1 MSSHLSIKKPAKP
14 AREFIA
20 PSDLTF
26 GFSTCKRCIW
36 IKYWFSFELKKDFPL
51 VKFLSTAQEE
61 LFRRATMP
69 SLDPSLAPG
78 VVKQWGQW
86 VKSKNI
92 VINGVESQ
100 WKLRGIYDLLGHYDD
115 GSVGI
120 IDCKVSD
127 SDRDNGDFYA
137 PQLEAYAYTL
147 ENPLSGK
154 AFPVSTMGLLIWKLA
169 GVAQTRPNEF
179 VENTMGFGVNQI
191 YVPVQRNPERL
202 QALLEDFITVIDG
215 ECPAAGSECHACNFF
230 DARLALES

>member
-1 MSSHLSIKKPAKP
+1 MKKPARP

-36 IKYWFSFELKKDFPL
+36 IKYWYSFELKKDFPL
-51 VKFLSTAQEE
+51 VKSLSTFQEE
-61 LFRRATMP
+61 YFRRAPMP
-69 SLDPSLAPG
+69 ALDPSLPAG
-78 VVKQWGQW
+78 TVKQWGQW

-92 VINGVESQ
+92 VINGAETQ

-115 GSVGI
+115 GTVGI

-127 SDRDNGDFYA
+127 SERDNGDFYQ

-154 AFPVSTMGLLIWKLA
+154 AFSVQTMGLLIWKLA

-179 VENTMGFGVNQI
+179 VSNEMGFGVNQV
-191 YVPVQRNPERL
+191 YVPVKRDPVRL
-202 QALLEDFITVIDG
+202 QKLLTDFISVIDG
-215 ECPAAGSECHACNFF
+215 DFPEAGPECHACSFF
-230 DARLALES
+230 SSRLELSN

>member
-1 MSSHLSIKKPAKP
+1 MSIAKPAQP

-36 IKYWFSFELKKDFPL
+36 IKYWYSFELKKDFPL
-51 VKFLSTAQEE
+51 VKTLSTVQEE
-61 LFRRATMP
+61 LFRRAPMP

-86 VKSKNI
+86 VKSRNI
-92 VINGVESQ
+92 VINGVETP
-100 WKLRGIYDLLGHYDD
+100 WKLRGIYDLLGHYED

-154 AFPVSTMGLLIWKLA
+154 AFSVSTMGLLIWKLA
-169 GVAQTRPNEF
+169 GIAQTRPNEL
-179 VENTMGFGVNQI
+179 VSHEMGFGVHQL
-191 YVPVQRNPERL
+191 YVPVARDPERL
-202 QALLEDFITVIDG
+202 TRLLEEFITVIDG
-215 ECPAAGSECHACNFF
+215 DCPDAGIDCHACNFF
-230 DARLALES
+230 DARTKLES

>member
-1 MSSHLSIKKPAKP
+1 MSIKKPAKP

-36 IKYWFSFELKKDFPL
+36 IKYWYSFELKKDFPL
-51 VKFLSTAQEE
+51 VKTLSTVQEE
-61 LFRRATMP
+61 LFRRAPMP
-69 SLDPSLAPG
+69 SLDPRLAPG

-92 VINGVESQ
+92 VINGIESQ

-127 SDRDNGDFYA
+127 SERDNGDFYA

-154 AFPVSTMGLLIWKLA
+154 AFPVSTMGLLVWKLG
-169 GVAQTRPNEF
+169 GVAETRPNEF
-179 VENTMGFGVNQI
+179 AENTMGFGVNQRYI
-191 YVPVQRNPERL
+191 PVERNPEQL
-202 QALLEDFITVIDG
+202 QKLLAEFIAVIDG
-215 ECPAAGSECHACNFF
+215 ECPDPGAECHACNYFET
-230 DARLALES
+230 RLELQS

>member
-1 MSSHLSIKKPAKP
+1 MKKPERP

-26 GFSTCKRCIW
+26 GFSTCRRCIW

-51 VKFLSTAQEE
+51 VKSLSGFQEE
-61 LFRRATMP
+61 HFRRAPMQ
-69 SLDPSLAPG
+69 SLHPTLPAGS
-78 VVKQWGQW
+78 VKQWGQW

-92 VINGVESQ
+92 VIHGLETQ
-100 WKLRGIYDLLGHYDD
+100 WKLRGIYDLLGHYED

-127 SDRDNGDFYA
+127 SERDSGDFYA

-147 ENPLSGK
+147 ENPLSGRS
-154 AFPVSTMGLLIWKLA
+154 FPVKTMGLLIWKLA

-179 VENTMGFGVNQI
+179 VSNEMGFGVNQV
-191 YVPVQRNPERL
+191 YLPVERDPNRL
-202 QALLEDFITVIDG
+202 AILLEDFISVIDG
-215 ECPAAGSECHACNFF
+215 EMPDAGSQCHACNYFIE
-230 DARLALES
+230 RTNLLG

>member
-1 MSSHLSIKKPAKP
+1 MSIAKPAKP

-36 IKYWFSFELKKDFPL
+36 VKYWYSFELKKDFPL
-51 VKFLSTAQEE
+51 VKTLSTVQEE
-61 LFRRATMP
+61 LFRRAPMQ
-69 SLDPSLAPG
+69 SIDPSLQPG

-92 VINGVESQ
+92 VINGVETQ

-115 GSVGI
+115 GSVAI

-154 AFPVSTMGLLIWKLA
+154 SFPVSTMGLLIWKLG

-179 VENTMGFGVNQI
+179 SSNEMGFGVNQV
-191 YVPVQRNPERL
+191 YVPVERNPDRL
-202 QALLEDFITVIDG
+202 LILLEEFTTVIDG
-215 ECPAAGSECHACNFF
+215 DCPDAGADCHACNYF
-230 DARLALES
+230 ATRLELERN

>member
-1 MSSHLSIKKPAKP
+1 MKKPSTP

-51 VKFLSTAQEE
+51 VKSLSTFQEE
-61 LFRRATMP
+61 YFRRAPMP
-69 SLDPSLAPG
+69 ALDSSLPAG
-78 VVKQWGQW
+78 IVKQWGQW

-92 VINGVESQ
+92 VINGVETP

-115 GSVGI
+115 GTVGI

-127 SDRDNGDFYA
+127 SERDSGDFYA

-154 AFPVSTMGLLIWKLA
+154 AFQVQTMGLLIWKLA

-179 VENTMGFGVNQI
+179 VSNEMGFGVNQL
-191 YVPVQRNPERL
+191 YVPVERDPARL
-202 QALLEDFITVIDG
+202 ATLLEEFITVIDG
-215 ECPAAGSECHACNFF
+215 DEPAAGESCHACNYL
-230 DARLALES
+230 DGRLKLEN

>member
-1 MSSHLSIKKPAKP
+1 MKKPAVP

-51 VKFLSTAQEE
+51 VKSLSTFQEE
-61 LFRRATMP
+61 YFRRAPMP
-69 SLDPSLAPG
+69 ALDSSLPAG
-78 VVKQWGQW
+78 TVKQWGQW

-92 VINGVESQ
+92 VINGVETQ

-115 GSVGI
+115 GTVGI

-127 SDRDNGDFYA
+127 SERDSGEFYA

-154 AFPVSTMGLLIWKLA
+154 AFQVKTMGLLIWKLA

-179 VENTMGFGVNQI
+179 VSNEMGFGVNQQ
-191 YVPVQRNPERL
+191 YVPVERNPEGL
-202 QALLEDFITVIDG
+202 TTLLTEFISVIDG
-215 ECPAAGSECHACNFF
+215 DMPDAGSNCHACNYLQ
-230 DARLALES
+230 ARLELGD

>member
-1 MSSHLSIKKPAKP
+1 MSIAKPATP

-36 IKYWFSFELKKDFPL
+36 VKYWYSFELKKDFPL
-51 VKFLSTAQEE
+51 VKTLSTIQEE
-61 LFRRATMP
+61 YFRRAPMQ
-69 SLDPSLAPG
+69 SIDPSLKPG

-92 VINGVESQ
+92 TINGLETQ

-115 GSVGI
+115 GSVAI

-127 SDRDNGDFYA
+127 SERDSGEFYS
-137 PQLEAYAYTL
+137 PQLEAYAFTL

-169 GVAQTRPNEF
+169 GAAQTRPNEL
-179 VENTMGFGVNQI
+179 VSNEMGFGVNQL
-191 YVPVQRNPERL
+191 YVPVERNPEKL
-202 QALLEDFITVIDG
+202 QRLLEEFITVIDG
-215 ECPAAGSECHACNFF
+215 DCPDSGPDCHACNYF
-230 DARLALES
+230 ATRLELQQS

>member
-1 MSSHLSIKKPAKP
+1 MKKPATP

-51 VKFLSTAQEE
+51 VKSLSTFQEE
-61 LFRRATMP
+61 HFRRAPMP
-69 SLDPSLAPG
+69 SIDPSLPAG
-78 VVKQWGQW
+78 TVKQWGQW

-92 VINGVESQ
+92 VINGVETQ

-115 GSVGI
+115 GTVGI

-127 SDRDNGDFYA
+127 SERDSGDFYA

-154 AFPVSTMGLLIWKLA
+154 VFPVQTMGLLIWKLG
-169 GVAQTRPNEF
+169 GVAETRPNEF
-179 VENTMGFGVNQI
+179 VANSMGFGVNQV
-191 YVPVQRNPERL
+191 YVPVQRDPERL
-202 QALLEDFITVIDG
+202 ARLLEEFITVIDG
-215 ECPAAGSECHACNFF
+215 EMPDAGSQCHACNFL
-230 DARLALES
+230 DGRLALEN

>member
-1 MSSHLSIKKPAKP
+1 MKKPSAP

-51 VKFLSTAQEE
+51 VKSLSTFQEE
-61 LFRRATMP
+61 YFRRAPMP
-69 SLDPSLAPG
+69 TLDPSLPAG
-78 VVKQWGQW
+78 TVKQWGQW

-127 SDRDNGDFYA
+127 SERDSGDFYA
-137 PQLEAYAYTL
+137 PQLESYAYTL
-147 ENPLSGK
+147 ENPLSGR
-154 AFPVSTMGLLIWKLA
+154 AFPVKTMGLLIWKLA

-179 VENTMGFGVNQI
+179 VSNEMGFGVNQV
-191 YVPVQRNPERL
+191 YVPVERDPERL
-202 QALLEDFITVIDG
+202 SRLLEEFISVIDG
-215 ECPAAGSECHACNFF
+215 EEPAAGENCHACNYLEG
-230 DARLALES
+230 RLKLEN

>member
-1 MSSHLSIKKPAKP
+1 MKKPATP

-36 IKYWFSFELKKDFPL
+36 IKYWFSFELKRDFPL
-51 VKFLSTAQEE
+51 VKSLSTFQEE
-61 LFRRATMP
+61 HFRRAPMP
-69 SLDPSLAPG
+69 TIDPSLPSG
-78 VVKQWGQW
+78 TVKQWGQW

-92 VINGVESQ
+92 VINGLETQ

-115 GSVGI
+115 GTVGI

-127 SDRDNGDFYA
+127 SERDSGDFYA

-154 AFPVSTMGLLIWKLA
+154 VFPVQTMGLLIWKLA
-169 GVAQTRPNEF
+169 GVADTLPNEF
-179 VENTMGFGVNQI
+179 VAHTMGFGVNQV
-191 YVPVQRNPERL
+191 YVPVQRDPERL
-202 QALLEDFITVIDG
+202 SKLLEEFITVIDG
-215 ECPAAGSECHACNFF
+215 ELPDAGSDCHACNFL
-230 DARLALES
+230 DGRLALEN

>member
-1 MSSHLSIKKPAKP
+1 MKKPSAP

-51 VKFLSTAQEE
+51 VKSLSTFQEE
-61 LFRRATMP
+61 YFRRAPMP
-69 SLDPSLAPG
+69 TLDPSLPAG
-78 VVKQWGQW
+78 TVKQWGQW

-127 SDRDNGDFYA
+127 SERDSGDFYA
-137 PQLEAYAYTL
+137 PQLESYAYTL
-147 ENPLSGK
+147 ENPLSGR
-154 AFPVSTMGLLIWKLA
+154 AFPVKTMGLLIWKLA

-179 VENTMGFGVNQI
+179 VSNEMGFGVNQV
-191 YVPVQRNPERL
+191 YVPVERDPERL
-202 QALLEDFITVIDG
+202 ARLLEEFISVIDG
-215 ECPAAGSECHACNFF
+215 EEPAAGENCHACNYLEG
-230 DARLALES
+230 RLKLDN

>member
-1 MSSHLSIKKPAKP
+1 MKKPATP

-51 VKFLSTAQEE
+51 VKSLSTFQEE
-61 LFRRATMP
+61 HFRRAPMP
-69 SLDPSLAPG
+69 SIDPSLPAG
-78 VVKQWGQW
+78 TVKQWGQW

-92 VINGVESQ
+92 VINGVETQ

-115 GSVGI
+115 GTVGI

-127 SDRDNGDFYA
+127 SERDSGDFYA

-154 AFPVSTMGLLIWKLA
+154 VFPVQTMGLLIWKLG
-169 GVAQTRPNEF
+169 GVAETRPNEF
-179 VENTMGFGVNQI
+179 VANPMGFGVNQV
-191 YVPVQRNPERL
+191 YVPVQRDPERL
-202 QALLEDFITVIDG
+202 AKLLEEFITVIDG
-215 ECPAAGSECHACNFF
+215 EMPDAGSQCHACNFL
-230 DARLALES
+230 DGRLALEN

>member
-1 MSSHLSIKKPAKP
+1 MKKPSAP

-51 VKFLSTAQEE
+51 VKSLSTFQEE
-61 LFRRATMP
+61 YFRRAPMP
-69 SLDPSLAPG
+69 TLDPSLPAG
-78 VVKQWGQW
+78 TVKQWGQW

-127 SDRDNGDFYA
+127 SERDSGDFYA
-137 PQLEAYAYTL
+137 PQLESYAYTL
-147 ENPLSGK
+147 ENPLSGR
-154 AFPVSTMGLLIWKLA
+154 AFPVKTMGLLIWKLA

-179 VENTMGFGVNQI
+179 VSNEMGFGVNQV
-191 YVPVQRNPERL
+191 YVPVERDPERL
-202 QALLEDFITVIDG
+202 ARLLEEFISVIDG
-215 ECPAAGSECHACNFF
+215 EEPAAGENCHACNYFEG
-230 DARLALES
+230 RLNLED

>member
-1 MSSHLSIKKPAKP
+1 MKKPPAP

-51 VKFLSTAQEE
+51 VKSLSTFQEE
-61 LFRRATMP
+61 LFRRAPMP
-69 SLDPSLAPG
+69 TLDPSLPAG
-78 VVKQWGQW
+78 TVKQWGQW

-127 SDRDNGDFYA
+127 SERDSGDFYA

-154 AFPVSTMGLLIWKLA
+154 AFPVKTMGLLIWKLA
-169 GVAQTRPNEF
+169 GVAQTRPNEM
-179 VENTMGFGVNQI
+179 VSNEMGFGVNQV
-191 YVPVQRNPERL
+191 YVPVERNPERL
-202 QALLEDFITVIDG
+202 NKLLEEFITVIDG
-215 ECPAAGSECHACNFF
+215 DEPAAGENCHTCNYLNG
-230 DARLALES
+230 RLALES

>member
-1 MSSHLSIKKPAKP
+1 MKKPAAP

-51 VKFLSTAQEE
+51 VKSLSTFQEE
-61 LFRRATMP
+61 HFRRAPMP
-69 SLDPSLAPG
+69 SIDPSLPAG
-78 VVKQWGQW
+78 TVKQWGQW

-92 VINGVESQ
+92 VINGLETQ

-115 GSVGI
+115 GTVGI

-127 SDRDNGDFYA
+127 SDRDSGDFYA

-154 AFPVSTMGLLIWKLA
+154 VFPVQTMGLLIWKLG
-169 GVAQTRPNEF
+169 GVAETRPNEF
-179 VENTMGFGVNQI
+179 VANSMGFGVNQV
-191 YVPVQRNPERL
+191 YVPVQRDPERL
-202 QALLEDFITVIDG
+202 AQLLEEFITVIDG
-215 ECPAAGSECHACNFF
+215 EMPDAGSACHACNYL
-230 DARLALES
+230 DGRLSLEN